1 MINVVKYFLYIVSFI
16 TQKPRGLD
24 LILNTQFSL
33 LWFTYSIQKE
43 FVSLTKSTENPAKKC
58 HTTYLLLPTL
68 FITLLTTNPATQI
81 AILVIIVRLIPI
93 SIPL

>member
-1 MINVVKYFLYIVSFI
+1 MINVVKYFYIVSFI

-33 LWFTYSIQKE
+33 LRFTYSIQKE
-43 FVSLTKSTENPAKKC
+43 FVSLTKSTENPSKKC
-58 HTTYLLLPTL
+58 HTTYLRLPTL
-68 FITLLTTNPATQI
+68 FITLLITNPATQI